1 MEMNNKMVFDERAK
15 ELTNTVISEMELFG
29 DKKYGHVVTT
39 TKVKSTINGTARVLM
54 YLENQK
60 KGITNEVEKFKQ
72 EIGAKETQL
81 KLKQEDLTKLNKE
94 IRDLKKAVGTRINL
108 NKILKDLQTKDK
120 ADAEKKAEVKE

>member
-1 MEMNNKMVFDERAK
+1 
-15 ELTNTVISEMELFG
+15 
-29 DKKYGHVVTT
+29 
-39 TKVKSTINGTARVLM
+39 M

-60 KGITNEVEKFKQ
+60 KGITSEVEKFKQ
-72 EIGAKETQL
+72 ESGAKETQL